1 VVLGVDEIANT
12 AVAHSVADGN
22 TGEGSPV
29 P

>member
-1 VVLGVDEIANT
+1 VVMGVDEIVDT

-22 TGEGSPV
+22 MDEGSQV

>member
-1 VVLGVDEIANT
+1 VTVGVDEIADT